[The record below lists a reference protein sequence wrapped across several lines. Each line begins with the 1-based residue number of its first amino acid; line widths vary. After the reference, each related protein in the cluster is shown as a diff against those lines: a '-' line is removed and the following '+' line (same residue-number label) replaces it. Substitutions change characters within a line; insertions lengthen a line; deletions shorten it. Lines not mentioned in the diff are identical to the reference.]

1 MVFICLKDL
10 SESLSPP
17 KKGEFLP
24 PTQKAAGLPVAPP
37 LSPAAPPL
45 SPAVPCTGRALSAQ
59 CSLPPSVPA
68 PSQGCESGQGQTSYR
83 VITVTLL
90 RPILHFSQSCVLA
103 LSRTSVSSNTNH
115 AFSTQIFCRTSP
127 VLSRWQ
133 AQRMRVELK

>member
-45 SPAVPCTGRALSAQ
+45 LPAVPCTGRALSAQ
-59 CSLPPSVPA
+59 TWRPSL
-68 PSQGCESGQGQTSYR
+68 
-83 VITVTLL
+83 LL
-90 RPILHFSQSCVLA
+90 SLRLPGDA
-103 LSRTSVSSNTNH
+103 
-115 AFSTQIFCRTSP
+115 SP
-127 VLSRWQ
+127 VRDRLHI
-133 AQRMRVELK
+133 V